1 MTHPTIVAIAG
12 AAGKVG
18 YNLAFRVAQGDMLGP
33 DAPVELRLLDLP
45 DTLGE
50 LEGRAMELHDC
61 AFPTLAHVEIGADPR
76 TMFNGVTIALLV
88 AGKPRKP
95 GASRS
100 DLIGTNGALFA
111 EHGRSLGE
119 VAASDVKVL
128 VTGNP
133 ANTNCAIAASHAPD
147 IPRTRFAA
155 LTRLDH
161 DRAKH
166 RLAKKLKVGVAA
178 VTHMSVWGNHS
189 STLYPDVFHALV
201 DGRSAWDRIGDL
213 DWLVNKYIPAV
224 AERGA
229 TIIAKRGTSSV
240 ASAANATVAA
250 MHDWCLGTPPGD
262 WVSMGVASEGAYG
275 VPDHLCSSFPVTV
288 DATGEYHIVTG
299 LEHNDFAQARIHMSV
314 AEMAA
319 EYAAVAAMGL
329 LGPR

>member
-1 MTHPTIVAIAG
+1 MTAPVIVAITG

-18 YNLAFRVAQGDMLGP
+18 YDLAFRVAQGDLLGP
-33 DAPVELRLLDLP
+33 DTPVELRLLDIP
-45 DTLGE
+45 DTLDE
-50 LEGRAMELHDC
+50 LEGRAMEVHDC
-61 AFPTLAHVEIGADPR
+61 AFPTLAHIEIGADPR
-76 TMFNGVTIALLV
+76 AMFERANIALLV

-95 GASRS
+95 GSSRA

-111 EHGRSLGE
+111 EHGRALGE
-119 VAASDVKVL
+119 VAAPDIRAL

-166 RLAKKLKVGVAA
+166 RLAKRLKVGVAA
-178 VTHMSVWGNHS
+178 VTQMSVWGNHS

-201 DGRSAWDRIGDL
+201 DGESAWDRIDDM

-240 ASAANATVAA
+240 ASASNATVAA
-250 MHDWCLGTPPGD
+250 MHDWCLGTRTGD
-262 WVSMGVASEGAYG
+262 WVSLGVASDGAYG
-275 VPDHLCSSFPVTV
+275 VPDHLYSSFPVTI
-288 DATGEYHIVTG
+288 DATGEYTIVTG
-299 LEHNDFAQARIHMSV
+299 LQHNDFAQARIHMSV
-314 AEMAA
+314 SEMAS

-329 LGPR
+329 LGKR